1 MEEAER
7 LVAELI
13 EERKVTVGRSTDT
26 GILSLDL
33 ALGGGLSGGVVE
45 VYGDASAGK
54 TSLLYRILAQAQ
66 QDNYSTLL
74 CSSEYLDLAY
84 ARNLGVDLDRL
95 FLFSRNTAEHVFVDA
110 LGLMKDQPRTVL
122 AIDSAT
128 AFRPTDDDPG
138 QWGRLVEYFLSML
151 PHYLCGSSCVVM
163 VNQVRMP
170 PGLDP
175 DRSKFFANTPD
186 SAARKIASHFSARL
200 ELSRSE
206 VSEDRYQMVVN
217 VVRNILA
224 PPGIVLELPF
234 VKGKGV
240 DKELDL
246 VRTALKPKGSWY
258 TVNGQTVQGEELAA
272 SALRMQPEWATWLR
286 KNMMKEY
293 GF

>member
-26 GILSLDL
+26 GILSLDM

-45 VYGDASAGK
+45 LYGDASTGK
-54 TSLLYRILAQAQ
+54 TSLLYRIFAQAQ
-66 QDNYSTLL
+66 RDSYETVL

-95 FLFSRNTAEHVFVDA
+95 FLFSRNTAEHVFVDS
-110 LGLMKDQPRTVL
+110 LEFLNNQPRIVL

-128 AFRPTDDDPG
+128 AFRPTDDSPG
-138 QWGRLVEYFLSML
+138 RWGQLVEYFLSML
-151 PHYLCGSSCVVM
+151 PHSLCGSSCVVM

-217 VVRNILA
+217 VVKNTLA
-224 PPGIVLELPF
+224 RPGVVVELPF

-240 DKELDL
+240 DRELDY
-246 VRTALKPKGSWY
+246 VRAWLQAKSGGWY
-258 TVNGQTVQGEELAA
+258 ELDGQMIHGEAA
-272 SALRMQPEWATWLR
+272 AAEYLRENREDFENRIKCSARL
-286 KNMMKEY
+286 
-293 GF
+293 